1 MLFLNLIFICL
12 LFHIADEKILKN
24 EGLDAFS
31 KDAEDEKQ
39 NDPPKSPNKNTKFPL
54 KSPTKNSKQLPKSP
68 TKNLKQ
74 PPKSP
79 TKTHS
84 ASILNSPSKSN
95 KGPTGNRYTL
105 S

>member
-1 MLFLNLIFICL
+1 M
-12 LFHIADEKILKN
+12 KN

-39 NDPPKSPNKNTKFPL
+39 NDPPKSPNKNTKLPL
-54 KSPTKNSKQLPKSP
+54 KIPTKNSKQLPKSP

>member
-1 MLFLNLIFICL
+1 M
-12 LFHIADEKILKN
+12 KN

-39 NDPPKSPNKNTKFPL
+39 NNPPKSPNRNNTKLLP

-79 TKTHS
+79 TKTLS
-84 ASILNSPSKSN
+84 TSILNSPSKSN
-95 KGPTGNRYTL
+95 KGPTTKRYTL